1 LWREEGRSLPTWR
14 PQLPFRDPDLASLKL
29 AARAAIV
36 LPAVFAIADMGI
48 GNPQT
53 ALFAAFGSIAMLVF
67 TNFTGPRRD
76 QFFAYLAL
84 AGVGATNVVLGTLCS
99 ESTWLGAVVMAVV
112 GFAILF
118 SGAINGYFA
127 AAGTAALLTFVLPV
141 TIAAPSSEIP
151 ARLEGWAL
159 AAAAGICAHML
170 LWPARPRDTL
180 RADAARAILAVA
192 DLADSTLGG
201 DRSVIPVRAHAA
213 GDAVEGLRRR
223 FLATPHRPMGS
234 TRPTAALAA
243 LVDELDWLL
252 TFLESEPDS
261 LPLELG
267 RKENAEA
274 MATTVRVLRASAERL
289 EGRDERPD
297 LAGLGETDEA
307 VENALAARIRDL
319 AQIPDDQE
327 FESALE
333 PAFRVR
339 SISSAARQIAGYADA
354 VAGRDSAALGARS
367 ALRTAAQFVS
377 QHASAQSVWF
387 RNSLRGAAG
396 LGVAVFVAQRSGLQ
410 HDFWIVLG
418 TLSVLRS
425 NALGTGSSIL
435 SALAG
440 TAVGILVGSALVTG
454 IGTHESVLWAVLP
467 VAILLAAYA
476 PRAISFAAGQAGFT
490 IVLFVLFN
498 LIQPSGWE
506 VGLVRIE
513 DVAIGFAISL
523 VVGLLF
529 WPRGAA
535 GVLRE
540 NLATAYA
547 RSADYVVAAARQLVG
562 GEDAAPSASAAQ
574 AAAAAVDRL
583 DDAFRQYLAER
594 SAQRANV
601 ESLGTL
607 VAGAARVQRAG
618 QSLSALDRMAAGDA
632 SLTQCGANL
641 VHEVHALRSWFIAL
655 GDSLIHGTAAPPQ
668 HTRDTEGRRRLLE
681 CVRAAVTSGDKRKLR
696 PALVLLWASQHF
708 DNLWR
713 LESHL
718 GRDTFAPWSEIPGAE
733 VVFGSVPRRSDA

>member
-1 LWREEGRSLPTWR
+1 M
-14 PQLPFRDPDLASLKL
+14 
-29 AARAAIV
+29 
-36 LPAVFAIADMGI
+36 PAVFAIADKGI

-53 ALFAAFGSIAMLVF
+53 AVFAAFGSIAMLVF

-76 QFFAYLAL
+76 QLVAYLAL
-84 AGVGATNVVLGTLCS
+84 AGVGAVNVVLGTLCS
-99 ESTWLGAVVMAVV
+99 ESTWLGAVVMAVI
-112 GFAILF
+112 GFATLF

-127 AAGTAALLTFVLPV
+127 AAGTAVLLTFVLPV

-170 LWPARPRDTL
+170 LWPTRPRDTL

-192 DLADSTLGG
+192 DLAESTIGG
-201 DRSVIPVRAHAA
+201 DRSVILVRARAA
-213 GDAVEGLRRR
+213 GDSVAGLRRR

-252 TFLESEPDS
+252 MFLQSESDS
-261 LPLELG
+261 LPLEVG

-274 MATTVRVLRASAERL
+274 MAATVRVLRASAERL
-289 EGRDERPD
+289 EGRDGRPD

-319 AQIPDDQE
+319 AQIPDDEE

-333 PAFRVR
+333 PAFRVH

-354 VAGRDSAALGARS
+354 VAGRDSAGLGARS
-367 ALRTAAQFVS
+367 ALRTATQFVS
-377 QHASAQSVWF
+377 QHASARSVWF

-396 LGVAVFVAQRSGLQ
+396 LAVAVFVAQRSGLQ

-425 NALGTGSSIL
+425 SALGTGSSIL

-440 TAVGILVGSALVTG
+440 TAVGILVGSALVTA
-454 IGTHESVLWAVLP
+454 IGTHQLVLWAVLP

-490 IVLFVLFN
+490 VVLFVLFN
-498 LIQPSGWE
+498 IIQPIGWE
-506 VGLVRIE
+506 VGLIRIK
-513 DVAIGFAISL
+513 DVAVGFAVSL

-535 GVLRE
+535 GVLRK

-547 RSADYVVAAARQLVG
+547 RSADYVAAAARQLVG
-562 GEDAAPSASAAQ
+562 GKDTAPPTGAAQ
-574 AAAAAVDRL
+574 AAAAAIDRL
-583 DDAFRQYLAER
+583 DDNFRQYLAER
-594 SAQRANV
+594 STQHAHV
-601 ESLGTL
+601 ERVGTL
-607 VAGAARVQRAG
+607 VAGAARVQRVG
-618 QSLSALDRMAAGDA
+618 QSLSALDRMIAGDA

-641 VHEVHALRSWFIAL
+641 VPEVHALRSWYIAL
-655 GDSLIHGTAAPPQ
+655 GDSLIEGTAAPPP
-668 HTRDTEGRRRLLE
+668 HNRDTEGRRRLLA
-681 CVRAAVTSGDKRKLR
+681 CVREAVGGSDKRKLR
-696 PALVLLWASQHF
+696 PALALLWASQHF

-718 GRDTFAPWSEIPGAE
+718 SRDAFAPWGE
-733 VVFGSVPRRSDA
+733 VPRERAGASLSGRTRDAVTGRERNA